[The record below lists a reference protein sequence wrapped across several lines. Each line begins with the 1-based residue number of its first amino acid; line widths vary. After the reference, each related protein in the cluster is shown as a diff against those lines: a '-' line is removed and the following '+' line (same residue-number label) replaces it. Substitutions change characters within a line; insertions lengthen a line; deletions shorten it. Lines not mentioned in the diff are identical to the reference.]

1 MVANLDVAAPVL
13 SDGTRLD
20 ELINPDDHTI
30 SLRLFTDPEVY
41 RWELER
47 LFTRAW
53 IVLAHESEVPNPGDY
68 VSRSIGQ
75 DPVII
80 SRDESGDVHVLLNVC
95 AHRGMQVC
103 RAELGNTTTF
113 RCPYHGWIYGL
124 DGSLKAVPAERE
136 IYQGRLAKDRFGLL
150 EARVEVFAGMVWA
163 TWDQQAPTLSDYLG
177 DFKFYLEVAFNRSD
191 RGMEAVGPP
200 QRWVIPA
207 NWKFAADQFACDG
220 YHIVTLHRC
229 MKDLGLFGPIE
240 DLKQIL
246 YGVDVSGRHG
256 HGLRCLPTNWRA
268 MINYNSANG
277 GGNGN
282 GDREL
287 TLREKLGYV
296 LPAGLTTDMLD
307 QPERNLTPEQVRL
320 LTDYPPGV
328 GQVFPTAAF
337 INGPTLGGDLK
348 PSAAIT
354 WRTWVPR
361 GPDKME
367 VMYWCMVEKGA
378 PEAVKAAM
386 RKATIQIFTSSGLID
401 QDDAEV
407 WGGTQRVIGG
417 AMAQR
422 RRSTYMGLLG
432 VQKPD
437 AWPGD
442 GLVYDGPSSDDNQ
455 WNWWLRYQDFLT
467 NQAW

>member
-1 MVANLDVAAPVL
+1 MAASIDVGSPLL
-13 SDGTRLD
+13 SDGTRID
-20 ELINPDDHTI
+20 ELINPNDHTI
-30 SLRLFTDPEVY
+30 SLRLFTDPEIY
-41 RWELER
+41 RLELQR
-47 LFTRAW
+47 LFTKAW

-75 DPVII
+75 DPVIV
-80 SRDESGDVHVLLNVC
+80 SRDESGEIHVLLNVC

-103 RAELGNTTTF
+103 RAEFGNASTF

-124 DGSLKAVPAERE
+124 DGTLKGVPAERE
-136 IYQGRLAKDRFGLL
+136 IYGSRLQKDQFGLL

-163 TWDQQAPTLSDYLG
+163 SWDPEAPTLSDYLG
-177 DFKFYLEVAFNRSD
+177 EFKFYLDVAFNRSD
-191 RGMEAVGPP
+191 SGMEVVGPP

-220 YHIVTLHRC
+220 YHIVTLHRS

-246 YGVDVSGRHG
+246 YGVDVSGRDG

-268 MINYNSANG
+268 IRFNYDPLA
-277 GGNGN
+277 GNGN
-282 GDREL
+282 GNTEL
-287 TLREKLGYV
+287 TVEDKLNYV
-296 LPAGLTTDMLD
+296 LPPGLTSQMIDEPM
-307 QPERNLTPEQVRL
+307 RNLTPEQLRL
-320 LTDYPPGV
+320 LTDSPPGV
-328 GQVFPTAAF
+328 GQVFPTGAF
-337 INGPTLGGDLK
+337 INGATLGADMK

-361 GPDKME
+361 APDKME
-367 VMYWCMVEKGA
+367 VIYWSMVEKDA
-378 PEAVKAAM
+378 PEAVKVSM
-386 RKATIQIFTSSGLID
+386 RKAAIQVFTSSGLID

-417 AMAQR
+417 VMAQR
-422 RRSTYMGLLG
+422 RRSSYQGLLG
-432 VQKPD
+432 VNKPED
-437 AWPGD
+437 WPGG

-455 WNWWLRYQDFLT
+455 WNWWQRYQDFMT